1 MSKLSTIGFRLVGG
15 IDFGFRNPFAAL
27 WGVIDREGVLWLIG
41 EHYASKKALSFHAE
55 HLPKKVRWYA
65 DPSGAGDIAE
75 LLRAN
80 FKVTK
85 ALTNDL
91 RQGIGAVSARIESGM
106 LKVVQGCC
114 PNLIRESNL
123 YRYSDDPF
131 ERQTETPHDSH
142 NHAMAAL
149 RYLIASLDYGR
160 LARSQH
166 SASDDGDCVGTDSDG
181 RPIDSDGRPLTDRHG
196 NRIEYRKVVTGTPK
210 LALPIDHPALWTKIG

>member
-1 MSKLSTIGFRLVGG
+1 ARLAATTLRLVGG
-15 IDFGFRNPFAAL
+15 LDFGFRNPFAAL

-65 DPSGAGDIAE
+65 DPSGAADIAE

-91 RQGIGAVSARIESGM
+91 RQGIGAVSARIESGT
-106 LKVVQGCC
+106 LKVVEGCC

-131 ERQTETPHDSH
+131 ESERPHDSH

-149 RYLIASLDYGR
+149 RY
-160 LARSQH
+160 
-166 SASDDGDCVGTDSDG
+166 
-181 RPIDSDGRPLTDRHG
+181 
-196 NRIEYRKVVTGTPK
+196 
-210 LALPIDHPALWTKIG
+210 